1 MQEFDFVVPKT
12 LAEACQMLSDGYGRP
27 VAGCTDVLPQIRHG
41 KLKTE
46 RLVDLSRIKSLA
58 YIEHSNGRISI
69 GALTTYEQMV
79 TDRQLHD
86 YAPVLAQAAAT
97 VGCRQTR
104 NRGTLGGNLGNAS
117 PAGDTLPPLLILNA
131 QVVLAGSSG
140 ERRMAVSDLLLA
152 PGKTALLRDEII
164 TSVDFEA
171 LPRGMRSLFLK
182 LGNRQ
187 GMAVSVASVALA
199 LQLDGGGPVQDVR
212 IALGAVAP
220 TAIRCPE
227 AEKFLIGQQI
237 DPITAGAAGRLAA
250 QACAPIDD
258 VRASAAYR
266 RHAIQVLVKRGLLS
280 LSNDGDSHADN

>member
-1 MQEFDFVVPKT
+1 MQEFDFVVPET

-27 VAGCTDVLPQIRHG
+27 VAGCTDVLPQMRHG
-41 KLKTE
+41 KLIVE
-46 RLVDLSRIKSLA
+46 RLVDLSRLKELDF
-58 YIEHSNGRISI
+58 IEPSNRLLSI
-69 GALTTYEQMV
+69 GALVTYEQMIASPA
-79 TDRQLHD
+79 LNS
-86 YAPVLAQAAAT
+86 YAPVLVQASAT

-117 PAGDTLPPLLILNA
+117 PAGDTLPSLLVLNA
-131 QVVLAGSSG
+131 QVVLTSSSQ
-140 ERRMAVSDLLLA
+140 ERRIPLSAFLLG
-152 PGKTALLRDEII
+152 PGKTALLPGEII
-164 TSVDFEA
+164 RQVEFEP
-171 LPRGMRSLFLK
+171 LPPHARMLFLK

-199 LQLDGGGPVQDVR
+199 LQLDRGGPVQDVR

-280 LSNDGDSHADN
+280 LSNDGDSHVDN